1 MKFDVSGWL
10 IMGLTMP
17 EQRKL
22 TGIFWHLKW
31 FVIIALLVLIID
43 LFCVFVLWSPEG
55 ISQLEQTLHQ
65 ELAILG
71 LSQSNV
77 DFLAGVAT
85 SLYNTVFV
93 STGIDGMMRHA
104 ATLPPSSTRN
114 STEIEFVETL
124 RPAIETAMLG
134 LQLFAL
140 RLGVIL
146 LTLPLFAIVFLT
158 AVSDGFLS
166 WYLRR
171 TGGERESGFIY
182 HRAKRGLAWS
192 IVGLWV
198 VYLLP
203 PIAMDPRYILPPFL
217 LIAGIA
223 TRLQISF
230 FKKFL

>member
-1 MKFDVSGWL
+1 MNAWRT
-10 IMGLTMP
+10 MGLMMP
-17 EQRKL
+17 EQRRL

-55 ISQLEQTLHQ
+55 VSQLEQTLHQ

-85 SLYNTVFV
+85 SLYDTVFV

-104 ATLPPSSTRN
+104 ATLPASTT

-146 LTLPLFAIVFLT
+146 LTLPLFAIVFIT

-203 PIAMDPRYILPPFL
+203 PVPMDPKYILPLFL

-223 TRLQISF
+223 TRLHVSF

>member
-1 MKFDVSGWL
+1 MA
-10 IMGLTMP
+10 
-17 EQRKL
+17 EQRRL
-22 TGIFWHLKW
+22 TGLLWHVKW
-31 FVIIALLVLIID
+31 FAIIALLVLIID
-43 LFCVFVLWSPEG
+43 LFCVFVLWSPDG
-55 ISQLEQTLHQ
+55 VSQLEQVLHQ
-65 ELAILG
+65 ELELLG
-71 LSQSNV
+71 LPQAKV
-77 DFLAGVAT
+77 EFLIGVAT
-85 SLYNTVFV
+85 SLYDTVFV
-93 STGIDGMMRHA
+93 STSIDGMMRHA
-104 ATLPPSSTRN
+104 ASVSTSSTGN

-124 RPAIETAMLG
+124 RPAIETAMIG

-140 RLGVIL
+140 RLGVL
-146 LTLPLFAIVFLT
+146 LLIFPFFAIVILG
-158 AVSDGFLS
+158 AVSDGFLG

-203 PIAMDPRYILPPFL
+203 PVAMDPRYILPPFL

-223 TRLQISF
+223 IRLQVAF

>member
-10 IMGLTMP
+10 IMGLMMP

-55 ISQLEQTLHQ
+55 VSRLEQTLHQ

-85 SLYNTVFV
+85 SLYDTVFV

-104 ATLPPSSTRN
+104 ATLPASTT

-124 RPAIETAMLG
+124 RPAIETAMIG

-146 LTLPLFAIVFLT
+146 LTLPLFAIVFLG

-203 PIAMDPRYILPPFL
+203 PVPMDPKFILPIFL
-217 LIAGIA
+217 VIAGIA
-223 TRLQISF
+223 TRLQVSF

>member
-1 MKFDVSGWL
+1 M
-10 IMGLTMP
+10 MP
-17 EQRKL
+17 EQRRL
-22 TGIFWHLKW
+22 TGILWHLKW
-31 FVIIALLVLIID
+31 FVLISMLVLVID

-55 ISQLEQTLHQ
+55 VSRLEQILHH
-65 ELAILG
+65 ELALLG
-71 LSQSNV
+71 LPQPEV
-77 DFLAGVAT
+77 AFLTGVAT

-93 STGIDGMMRHA
+93 TTGIDGMMRHA
-104 ATLPPSSTRN
+104 ASLAPSASAQ

-124 RPAIETAMLG
+124 RPAIEAAMIG

-146 LTLPLFAIVFLT
+146 LILPFLVVIILAAIT
-158 AVSDGFLS
+158 DGFLG

-192 IVGLWV
+192 FVLLWM

-203 PIAMDPRYILPPFL
+203 PVPMDPKYILPLFL
-217 LIAGIA
+217 LVAGIT
-223 TRLQISF
+223 TRLQVSF

>member
-1 MKFDVSGWL
+1 
-10 IMGLTMP
+10 MP
-17 EQRKL
+17 EQRRL
-22 TGIFWHLKW
+22 TGILWHLKW
-31 FVIIALLVLIID
+31 FVLVALLALIID
-43 LFCVFVLWSPEG
+43 LFCVFVLWSPDG
-55 ISQLEQTLHQ
+55 VSRLEQILHH
-65 ELAILG
+65 ELALLELPQPEI
-71 LSQSNV
+71 
-77 DFLAGVAT
+77 DFLIGVAT

-93 STGIDGMMRHA
+93 TTGMDGMMRHA
-104 ATLPPSSTRN
+104 ASLSPTTSGQ

-146 LTLPLFAIVFLT
+146 LTLPFLVIVTLA
-158 AVSDGFLS
+158 AVTDGFLG

-192 IVGLWV
+192 FVVLWA

-203 PIAMDPRYILPPFL
+203 PVPMDPRYIIPPFL
-217 LIAGIA
+217 LVAGIA
-223 TRLQISF
+223 IRLQVSF

>member
-1 MKFDVSGWL
+1 MNAWRT
-10 IMGLTMP
+10 MGLMMP

-55 ISQLEQTLHQ
+55 VSRLEQTLHQ

-77 DFLAGVAT
+77 DFLVGVAT
-85 SLYNTVFV
+85 SLYDTVFV

-104 ATLPPSSTRN
+104 ATLPASTS

-146 LTLPLFAIVFLT
+146 LTLPLFAIIFLT

-203 PIAMDPRYILPPFL
+203 PVPMDPKYILPLFL

-223 TRLQISF
+223 TRLQVSF

>member
-1 MKFDVSGWL
+1 MNAWRT
-10 IMGLTMP
+10 MGSMMP

-55 ISQLEQTLHQ
+55 ASRLDQTLHQ

-77 DFLAGVAT
+77 DFLAAVAT
-85 SLYNTVFV
+85 SLYDTVFV

-104 ATLPPSSTRN
+104 ATLPASTT

-134 LQLFAL
+134 LQMFAL

-203 PIAMDPRYILPPFL
+203 PVPMNPKYILPLFL
-217 LIAGIA
+217 VIAGIA
-223 TRLQISF
+223 TRLQVSF

>member
-1 MKFDVSGWL
+1 MA
-10 IMGLTMP
+10 
-17 EQRKL
+17 EQRRL
-22 TGIFWHLKW
+22 TGLLWHLKW

-43 LFCVFVLWSPEG
+43 LFCVFVLWSPDG
-55 ISQLEQTLHQ
+55 VSQLEQVLHQ
-65 ELAILG
+65 ELE
-71 LSQSNV
+71 
-77 DFLAGVAT
+77 FLCLPQAKVEFLIGVAT
-85 SLYNTVFV
+85 SLYDTVFV

-104 ATLPPSSTRN
+104 ASISPSSTGN

-124 RPAIETAMLG
+124 RPAIETAMIG

-140 RLGVIL
+140 RLGVLL
-146 LTLPLFAIVFLT
+146 LTLPFFVVVILG
-158 AVSDGFLS
+158 AVSDGFLG

-203 PIAMDPRYILPPFL
+203 PVAMDPRYILPPFL

-223 TRLQISF
+223 VRLQVSF

>member
-1 MKFDVSGWL
+1 
-10 IMGLTMP
+10 MP
-17 EQRKL
+17 EQHRL
-22 TGIFWHLKW
+22 TGLLWHLKW
-31 FVIIALLVLIID
+31 IVIIALLVLIID
-43 LFCVFVLWSPEG
+43 LFCVFVLWSPDG
-55 ISQLEQTLHQ
+55 VSRLEQTLHQ
-65 ELAILG
+65 ELAYLG
-71 LSQSNV
+71 LPQAKV
-77 DFLAGVAT
+77 DILVGVAT
-85 SLYNTVFV
+85 SFYETVFV

-104 ATLPPSSTRN
+104 SSLPSSSN

-124 RPAIETAMLG
+124 RPAIETAMIG

-146 LTLPLFAIVFLT
+146 LTLPFFAIVILG
-158 AVSDGFLS
+158 AISDGFLG

-182 HRAKRGLAWS
+182 HRAKRALAWS

-203 PIAMDPRYILPPFL
+203 PIPMDPKYILPPFL

-223 TRLQISF
+223 TRLQVSF

>member
-1 MKFDVSGWL
+1 
-10 IMGLTMP
+10 MP

-22 TGIFWHLKW
+22 TGILWHLKW
-31 FVIIALLVLIID
+31 FVVIALLVLIID

-55 ISQLEQTLHQ
+55 IPRLEQTLHQ

-77 DFLAGVAT
+77 DFLTGVAT
-85 SLYNTVFV
+85 SLYDTVFV

-104 ATLPPSSTRN
+104 ATLPASTT

-124 RPAIETAMLG
+124 RPAIETAMIG

-146 LTLPLFAIVFLT
+146 LTLPFFAIVFLT
-158 AVSDGFLS
+158 AVCDGFLS

-203 PIAMDPRYILPPFL
+203 PVPMDPKFILPLFL

-223 TRLQISF
+223 TRLQVSF

>member
-1 MKFDVSGWL
+1 
-10 IMGLTMP
+10 MP
-17 EQRKL
+17 EQRRF
-22 TGIFWHLKW
+22 TGLLWHMKW

-43 LFCVFVLWSPEG
+43 LFCVFVLWSPDG
-55 ISQLEQTLHQ
+55 VSRLEQTLHQ
-65 ELAILG
+65 ELDYLELPQSKVDIL
-71 LSQSNV
+71 V
-77 DFLAGVAT
+77 GVAT
-85 SLYNTVFV
+85 SFYDTVFV

-104 ATLPPSSTRN
+104 ASLPSTTN

-124 RPAIETAMLG
+124 RPAIETAMIG

-146 LTLPLFAIVFLT
+146 LTLPFFAIVVLG
-158 AVSDGFLS
+158 AVSDGLLG

-182 HRAKRGLAWS
+182 HRAKRALAWS

-203 PIAMDPRYILPPFL
+203 PIPMNPKYILPPFL

-223 TRLQISF
+223 TRLQVSF

>member
-1 MKFDVSGWL
+1 MA
-10 IMGLTMP
+10 
-17 EQRKL
+17 EQRRL
-22 TGIFWHLKW
+22 TGLLWHVKW

-43 LFCVFVLWSPEG
+43 LFCVFVLWSPDG
-55 ISQLEQTLHQ
+55 VSRLEQVLHQ
-65 ELAILG
+65 ELEFLG
-71 LSQSNV
+71 LPQAKV
-77 DFLAGVAT
+77 DFLIGVAT
-85 SLYNTVFV
+85 SLYDTVFV

-104 ATLPPSSTRN
+104 TSLTPSATGN

-124 RPAIETAMLG
+124 RPAIETAMIG

-140 RLGVIL
+140 RLGVLL
-146 LTLPLFAIVFLT
+146 LTSPFFAVVVLG
-158 AVSDGFLS
+158 AVSDGFLG

-203 PIAMDPRYILPPFL
+203 PVAMDPRYILPPFL

-223 TRLQISF
+223 IRLQVAF